1 MEVVPLF
8 TRGGTNDNDGATRCR
23 RSSSNSFRDLRPR
36 GSFPVHTRATLPRQ
50 YYESTVPISKY
61 ILTSPLSSQEKHEYH
76 HRAVGQ
82 TASPGVMDVRN
93 IL

>member
-1 MEVVPLF
+1 MVQRKVVGAPL
-8 TRGGTNDNDGATRCR
+8 TRLETFEP
-23 RSSSNSFRDLRPR
+23 SR
-36 GSFPVHTRATLPRQ
+36 GSYLYIPAATLPRQ